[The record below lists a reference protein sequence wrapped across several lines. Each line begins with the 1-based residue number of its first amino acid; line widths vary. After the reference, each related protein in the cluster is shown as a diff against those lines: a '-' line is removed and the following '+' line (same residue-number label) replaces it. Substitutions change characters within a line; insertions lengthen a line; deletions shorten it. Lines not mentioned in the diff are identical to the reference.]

1 MIARSI
7 ENIISQKLF
16 KDKAIVLIGARQ
28 TGKTTSIMNI
38 IRSQQ
43 NVLELDGDDRIIRN
57 LLNEPGTEEIRNII
71 GNHKVIFIDE
81 VQRINNIGLTA
92 KIIVD

>member
-16 KDKAIVLIGARQ
+16 KDKAIVLIGARK

-43 NVLELDGDDRIIRN
+43 NVLELDEDDRIIRN
-57 LLNEPGTEEIRNII
+57 LLNEPGTE
-71 GNHKVIFIDE
+71 
-81 VQRINNIGLTA
+81 
-92 KIIVD
+92 

>member
-43 NVLELDGDDRIIRN
+43 NVL
-57 LLNEPGTEEIRNII
+57 
-71 GNHKVIFIDE
+71 
-81 VQRINNIGLTA
+81 
-92 KIIVD
+92 